1 MESNPLID
9 ALPQHLRRFIKDQDY
24 ASYTAI
30 DQAVWRYVMRVN
42 VDYLSKVAHG
52 SYLEGLQKA
61 GLEIETI
68 AHMYGMNRILREIG
82 WAAVAVDGFIP
93 PSAFMEFQAYNVLV
107 IAADIRQLKHIEYTP
122 APDIIHEAAGHA
134 PIIADPE
141 YAEYLRYFGEI
152 GCKAISSAKDYEL
165 YEAIRHLSIIKEY
178 PFTPKELIEEAE
190 QKIAG
195 IQANMGPPSEM
206 ALIRRLHWW
215 TVEYG
220 LIGELENPRIYGAG
234 LLSSIGESVSCLRPE
249 VKKLKYSI
257 AAKDVEFDITKPQP
271 QLFVTPDF
279 KYLTTVLDEFADSM
293 ALRRGGAYGIKLA
306 MESRNIATA
315 VYSSGLQVTGVF
327 DFQLEGSDG
336 QPTIFGTRHAS
347 ALAFENK
354 QWNDHDKATYRE
366 GFIGV
371 CGMISRL
378 EIPPELAD
386 NSSLAAIGIVPGELA
401 EISWISGVSLK
412 GKVLSLRRSP
422 QGALLMIRFSDAELR
437 FGQKIYFTGTV
448 FNLAIGARIISVH
461 SGAADR
467 AAFKDIAA
475 APAEPTTKVIYDLP
489 TRRLQQYYQEVR
501 DIRSA
506 GSGYERLRLIFQT
519 IKDKYPDDWLLTLEI
534 YELLKSADSN
544 PEFTNEVQDWLVSR
558 ALAYP
563 AYTQLINNGMQLIDK
578 VKQAA
583 I

>member
-1 MESNPLID
+1 
-9 ALPQHLRRFIKDQDY
+9 
-24 ASYTAI
+24 
-30 DQAVWRYVMRVN
+30 
-42 VDYLSKVAHG
+42 
-52 SYLEGLQKA
+52 
-61 GLEIETI
+61 
-68 AHMYGMNRILREIG
+68 
-82 WAAVAVDGFIP
+82 
-93 PSAFMEFQAYNVLV
+93 
-107 IAADIRQLKHIEYTP
+107 
-122 APDIIHEAAGHA
+122 
-134 PIIADPE
+134 
-141 YAEYLRYFGEI
+141 
-152 GCKAISSAKDYEL
+152 
-165 YEAIRHLSIIKEY
+165 
-178 PFTPKELIEEAE
+178 
-190 QKIAG
+190 
-195 IQANMGPPSEM
+195 
-206 ALIRRLHWW
+206 
-215 TVEYG
+215 
-220 LIGELENPRIYGAG
+220 
-234 LLSSIGESVSCLRPE
+234 
-249 VKKLKYSI
+249 
-257 AAKDVEFDITKPQP
+257 
-271 QLFVTPDF
+271 
-279 KYLTTVLDEFADSM
+279 
-293 ALRRGGAYGIKLA
+293 
-306 MESRNIATA
+306 
-315 VYSSGLQVTGVF
+315 
-327 DFQLEGSDG
+327 
-336 QPTIFGTRHAS
+336 
-347 ALAFENK
+347 
-354 QWNDHDKATYRE
+354 
-366 GFIGV
+366 
-371 CGMISRL
+371 MISRL

-558 ALAYP
+558 ALVYP